1 MQRKVATM
9 HPKCLL
15 NGMDGCI
22 TSQITLAIR
31 QVSLCLLIVLN
42 S

>member
-1 MQRKVATM
+1 MQRKIVTM

-22 TSQITLAIR
+22 TSQIALVIR
-31 QVSLCLLIVLN
+31 HVFL
-42 S
+42 

>member
-22 TSQITLAIR
+22 TSQITPVIR
-31 QVSLCLLIVLN
+31 QVFLFTLIV
-42 S
+42 